1 MASSAATRYAQAV
14 FSLGKERGTLDVWQ
28 SDLTDLAT
36 LTGDSRV
43 SSYLSNPS
51 ITADTKLATLEA
63 SLPSTVQPELRNL
76 AKLLVVRNR
85 TNLIPQIREIFED
98 QVRAERGITV
108 AQVTTSEPLT
118 ADEEALVR
126 EKLAAMTGNTIEIT
140 ATVDPDIIGGIVVRI
155 GDQVIDGS
163 VRNKLEKMR
172 SRLLAGRQ

>member
-1 MASSAATRYAQAV
+1 LASSAATRYAQAV

-36 LTGDSRV
+36 LTGDSRI

-85 TNLIPQIREIFED
+85 TDLIPQIREIFED
-98 QVRAERGITV
+98 QVRTERGITV

-140 ATVDPDIIGGIVVRI
+140 STVDPDIIGGIVVRI

-163 VRNKLEKMR
+163 VRNKLERMR
-172 SRLLAGRQ
+172 TRLVAGR

>member
-63 SLPSTVQPELRNL
+63 TLPSTVQPELRNL
-76 AKLLVVRNR
+76 AKLLVVRDR

-118 ADEEALVR
+118 AEEEALVR

-140 ATVDPDIIGGIVVRI
+140 STVDPDIIGGIVVRI

-163 VRNKLEKMR
+163 VRNKLERMR
-172 SRLLAGRQ
+172 TRLVAGR

>member
-76 AKLLVVRNR
+76 AKLLVVRDR

-163 VRNKLEKMR
+163 VRNKLERMR
-172 SRLLAGRQ
+172 TRLVAGR

>member
-76 AKLLVVRNR
+76 AKLLVVRDR

-118 ADEEALVR
+118 AEEETLVR

-163 VRNKLEKMR
+163 VRNKLERMR
-172 SRLLAGRQ
+172 TRLVAGR

>member
-163 VRNKLEKMR
+163 VRNKLERMR
-172 SRLLAGRQ
+172 TRLVAGR

>member
-1 MASSAATRYAQAV
+1 
-14 FSLGKERGTLDVWQ
+14 VWQ

-76 AKLLVVRNR
+76 AKLLVVRGR

-108 AQVTTSEPLT
+108 AQVTTAEPLT

-126 EKLAAMTGNTIEIT
+126 EKLASITGNTIEIT
-140 ATVDPDIIGGIVVRI
+140 STIDPDIIGGIVVRI

-163 VRNKLEKMR
+163 VRNKLERMR
-172 SRLLAGRQ
+172 TRLVAGR

>member
-76 AKLLVVRNR
+76 AKLLVVRDR

-118 ADEEALVR
+118 AEEEALVR

-163 VRNKLEKMR
+163 VRNKLERMR
-172 SRLLAGRQ
+172 TRLVAGR

>member
-1 MASSAATRYAQAV
+1 LASSAATRYAQAV

-76 AKLLVVRNR
+76 AKLLVVRDR

-163 VRNKLEKMR
+163 VRNKLERMR
-172 SRLLAGRQ
+172 TRLVAGR

>member
-63 SLPSTVQPELRNL
+63 TLPSTVQPELRNL
-76 AKLLVVRNR
+76 AKLLVVRDR

-118 ADEEALVR
+118 AEEETLVR

-163 VRNKLEKMR
+163 VRNKLERMR
-172 SRLLAGRQ
+172 TRLVAGR

>member
-1 MASSAATRYAQAV
+1 
-14 FSLGKERGTLDVWQ
+14 VWQ

-76 AKLLVVRNR
+76 AKLLVVRDR

-163 VRNKLEKMR
+163 VRNKQRMR
-172 SRLLAGRQ
+172 TRLVAGR

>member
-1 MASSAATRYAQAV
+1 MASSAATRYATAV

-28 SDLTDLAT
+28 NDLTELAS

-43 SSYLSNPS
+43 SRYLSNPS

-76 AKLLVVRNR
+76 AKLLVVRDR
-85 TNLIPQIREIFED
+85 TNLIPEIVEIFQD

-108 AQVTTSEPLT
+108 ATVTTAEPLT
-118 ADEEALVR
+118 AEEEALVR
-126 EKLAAMTGNTIEIT
+126 EKLTALTGNTIEIT
-140 ATVDPDIIGGIVVRI
+140 SKIDPDIIGGIIVRV

-163 VRNKLEKMR
+163 VRNKLERMR
-172 SRLLAGRQ
+172 SKLVAGR

>member
-14 FSLGKERGTLDVWQ
+14 FSLGKERGTLDAWQ
-28 SDLTDLAT
+28 NDLGELAT

-76 AKLLVVRNR
+76 AKLLVVRDR

-108 AQVTTSEPLT
+108 AQVTTAEPLT

-126 EKLAAMTGNTIEIT
+126 EKLTALTGNTIEIT
-140 ATVDPDIIGGIVVRI
+140 STIDPEIIGGIVVRI

-163 VRNKLEKMR
+163 VRNKLERMR
-172 SRLLAGRQ
+172 TRLVAGR

>member
-1 MASSAATRYAQAV
+1 MASRAATRYAQAV
-14 FSLGKERGTLDVWQ
+14 FSLGKERGTLDVRQ

-163 VRNKLEKMR
+163 VRNKLERMR
-172 SRLLAGRQ
+172 TRLVAGR

>member
-108 AQVTTSEPLT
+108 AQVTTAEPLT
-118 ADEEALVR
+118 DDEEALVR
-126 EKLAAMTGNTIEIT
+126 EKLVALTGNTIEIT
-140 ATVDPDIIGGIVVRI
+140 STIDPDIIGGIVVRI

-163 VRNKLEKMR
+163 VRNKLERMR
-172 SRLLAGRQ
+172 TRLVAGR

>member
-1 MASSAATRYAQAV
+1 MASSAATRYAQAL

-28 SDLTDLAT
+28 NDLTQLAT
-36 LTGDSRV
+36 LTGDTRV

-76 AKLLVVRNR
+76 AKLLVVRDR

-108 AQVTTSEPLT
+108 AQVTTAEPLT
-118 ADEEALVR
+118 PDEEALVR
-126 EKLAAMTGNTIEIT
+126 EKLASMTGNTIEIT
-140 ATVDPDIIGGIVVRI
+140 STIDPDIIGGIVVRI

-163 VRNKLEKMR
+163 VRNKLERMR
-172 SRLLAGRQ
+172 TRLVSGR

>member
-43 SSYLSNPS
+43 STYLSNPS

-63 SLPSTVQPELRNL
+63 TLPSTVQPELRNL
-76 AKLLVVRNR
+76 AKLLVVRGR

-98 QVRAERGITV
+98 QVRTERGITV

-118 ADEEALVR
+118 AEEEALVR

-163 VRNKLEKMR
+163 VRNKLERMR
-172 SRLLAGRQ
+172 TRLVAGR